1 LETQQLG
8 QGSFSKRVCEQKGKG
23 KRMSKYTITIT
34 NRYEVEAD
42 SPEHALASY
51 RVVFDEADP
60 EILGIDFWQ
69 VIPQDQFEYLD
80 GKGEAVES
88 IPEMS

>member
-1 LETQQLG
+1 LVS
-8 QGSFSKRVCEQKGKG
+8 GSFSKRVCEQKGKG

-34 NRYEVEAD
+34 DRYEVEAD
-42 SPEHALASY
+42 SPEHALGLY
-51 RVVFDEADP
+51 RVVFDNIRP
-60 EILGIDFWQ
+60 EVVGLPNGLSLDS
-69 VIPQDQFEYLD
+69 DQFEYLD